1 MARKIRMDE
10 SRAKALI
17 SARNLVRFANC
28 LLPSLICSSIASC
41 SFAVS
46 KFFFVAYDDIGRV
59 YRCRMKN
66 NWMLS
71 CKIARKLT
79 LWGFVRST
87 RRRPNHRHQPQHD
100 SRAENCLKHAVTWAF
115 FPSSNHF
122 SARQNFSI
130 NRRLRYK
137 RLRYWSAAAACR
149 RKEEEN
155 SILRK
160 NFSSSRHHKLISREI
175 SIVELARRKSS
186 LEKLLIESL
195 CTELSTL
202 LYVNEI
208 VFLSPVC
215 KLINEMISK

>member
-28 LLPSLICSSIASC
+28 LLPSLICSPIASC
-41 SFAVS
+41 SFAFS
-46 KFFFVAYDDIGRV
+46 NFFFVACDDIGRV
-59 YRCRMKN
+59 HRCRMKN

-100 SRAENCLKHAVTWAF
+100 NRAENCLKHAVTWTF

-175 SIVELARRKSS
+175 SIVEMARRKSS